1 VRKSGL
7 NVHGEQLTR
16 VPSGF
21 DKDHPRADLLRYKAL
36 TCGREF
42 GAPKWL
48 ATKRTY
54 DEVTNAWRA
63 MSPLVDW
70 LDKYVGHD

>member
-1 VRKSGL
+1 
-7 NVHGEQLTR
+7 
-16 VPSGF
+16 
-21 DKDHPRADLLRYKAL
+21 L